1 MLTEREDAYR
11 VLLLWL
17 KDSAFIKESG
27 LPPFAMELALGVC
40 RRHLYLEYFVK
51 SLTKKLPSLEARV
64 ILEMGLFQMFFMDVP
79 DYAAINDSVELAKS
93 ANLGESIAR
102 LVNAVLRTA
111 RRQGEPALPP
121 QRVRRVS
128 IENSVPEW
136 LVRRWFDVYGGDRA
150 EVLAKATL
158 ERPTEWIRVNLQKTS
173 APVLAE
179 KLGITGSS
187 ILYDRYIEI
196 PRDVGVK
203 LLLATPEFVN
213 GLFSFQNPSAYEV
226 VKLLDLKPGIKVW
239 DACAAPGGKTALMAE
254 MDGSLEILASDS
266 SASRLEKMQDLMN
279 RLGLKNIKTE
289 VLDLA
294 ASFDTSLSSLTPSA
308 SDSKARSCQQVNL
321 LSRHSPLSSLLSE
334 PRHVG
339 SAMSPQAASLR
350 SPLSSFVSRLSS
362 KFDRILLDVPC
373 SNMGVIARRPE
384 SIYRLTPESINEIAE
399 LQYKIL
405 ENASTALA
413 SGGRIVYATCSPDPA
428 ETTRIIARF
437 LKAHPEFVKVGEPV
451 LPGLKD
457 SRLDGFFAQALEYK
471 K

>member
-17 KDSAFIKESG
+17 KDGAFIKESG

-150 EVLAKATL
+150 EALAKATL

-254 MDGSLEILASDS
+254 MDSSLEILASDS

-289 VLDLA
+289 TFDLA
-294 ASFDTSLSSLTPSA
+294 AQNSA
-308 SDSKARSCQQVNL
+308 A
-321 LSRHSPLSSLLSE
+321 
-334 PRHVG
+334 
-339 SAMSPQAASLR
+339 
-350 SPLSSFVSRLSS
+350 LSS

-384 SIYRLTPESINEIAE
+384 SVYRMTPEAINEIAE

-413 SGGRIVYATCSPDPA
+413 PDGRLVYATCSPDPT
-428 ETTRIIARF
+428 ETTRVIARF

>member
-1 MLTEREDAYR
+1 MLTEREEAYR
-11 VLLLWL
+11 VLLLWQ
-17 KDSAFIKESG
+17 KDGSFIKESG
-27 LPPFAMELALGVC
+27 LSPFAMELALGVC

-93 ANLGESIAR
+93 ANLGESTAR

-128 IENSVPEW
+128 VENSVPEW

-150 EVLAKATL
+150 EALAKATL

-179 KLGITGSS
+179 KIGITGAS
-187 ILYDRYIEI
+187 ILYDRFIEI

-203 LLLATPEFVN
+203 LLLALPEFVK
-213 GLFSFQNPSAYEV
+213 GQFSFQNPSAFEV
-226 VKLLDLKPGIKVW
+226 VKLLDLKPGLKVW

-254 MDGSLEILASDS
+254 MDSSLEILASDS

-279 RLGLKNIKTE
+279 RLGLTNIKTE
-289 VLDLA
+289 VIDLA
-294 ASFDTSLSSLTPSA
+294 PAQAPATSPQQSTPSSLTPSA

-321 LSRHSPLSSLLSE
+321 LSRH
-334 PRHVG
+334 
-339 SAMSPQAASLR
+339 

-384 SIYRLTPESINEIAE
+384 SVYRMTPESINEVAE
-399 LQYKIL
+399 LQFKIL
-405 ENASTALA
+405 ENASAALA
-413 SGGRIVYATCSPDPA
+413 PGGRLVYATCSPDPT
-428 ETTRIIARF
+428 ETTRVIARF
-437 LKAHPEFVKVGEPV
+437 VKAHPEFVKVGEPV

>member
-1 MLTEREDAYR
+1 LLTEREEAFR
-11 VLLLWL
+11 VLLLWQR
-17 KDSAFIKESG
+17 DGSFIKESG
-27 LPPFAMELALGVC
+27 LSPFAMELALGVC

-93 ANLGESIAR
+93 ANLGESTAR

-128 IENSVPEW
+128 VENSVPEW

-150 EVLAKATL
+150 EALAKATL

-179 KLGITGSS
+179 KIGITGAS
-187 ILYDRYIEI
+187 ILYDRFIEI

-203 LLLATPEFVN
+203 LLLALPEFVK
-213 GLFSFQNPSAYEV
+213 GEFSFQNPSAFEV
-226 VKLLDLKPGIKVW
+226 VKLLDLKPGLKVW

-254 MDGSLEILASDS
+254 MDSSLEILASDS

-279 RLGLKNIKTE
+279 RLGLTNIKTE
-289 VLDLA
+289 VIDLA
-294 ASFDTSLSSLTPSA
+294 AEPQASA
-308 SDSKARSCQQVNL
+308 T
-321 LSRHSPLSSLLSE
+321 
-334 PRHVG
+334 
-339 SAMSPQAASLR
+339 SPQH
-350 SPLSSFVSRLSS
+350 SS

-384 SIYRLTPESINEIAE
+384 SVYRMTPESINEVAE
-399 LQYKIL
+399 LQFKIL
-405 ENASTALA
+405 ENASAALA
-413 SGGRIVYATCSPDPA
+413 PGGRLVYATCSPDPT
-428 ETTRIIARF
+428 ETTRVIARF
-437 LKAHPEFVKVGEPV
+437 VKAHPEFVKVGEPV

>member
-1 MLTEREDAYR
+1 MLTEREEAFR
-11 VLLLWL
+11 VLLLWQ
-17 KDSAFIKESG
+17 KDGSFIKESG
-27 LPPFAMELALGVC
+27 LSPFAMELALGVC

-51 SLTKKLPSLEARV
+51 SLTKKMPSLEARV
-64 ILEMGLFQMFFMDVP
+64 ILEMGLFQMFFMEVP
-79 DYAAINDSVELAKS
+79 DYASINACVDLAKS
-93 ANLGESIAR
+93 ANLGESTAR

-111 RRQGEPALPP
+111 RREGLPTLPP

-136 LVRRWFDVYGGDRA
+136 LVRRWFDVYGGDQA
-150 EVLAKATL
+150 EALAKATL

-179 KLGITGSS
+179 KLGITGAS

-226 VKLLDLKPGIKVW
+226 VKLLDLKPGMKVW

-254 MDGSLEILASDS
+254 MDSSLEILASDS
-266 SASRLEKMQDLMN
+266 SSSRLAKMQDLMN
-279 RLGLKNIKTE
+279 RLGLTNIKTE
-289 VLDLA
+289 TIDLA
-294 ASFDTSLSSLTPSA
+294 AQDFAASRSASTSALDSIASARLQNDNAKQLSSL
-308 SDSKARSCQQVNL
+308 
-321 LSRHSPLSSLLSE
+321 
-334 PRHVG
+334 
-339 SAMSPQAASLR
+339 
-350 SPLSSFVSRLSS
+350 VSRLSS

-384 SIYRLTPESINEIAE
+384 SVYRITPESINEIAE
-399 LQYKIL
+399 LQFKIL

-413 SGGRIVYATCSPDPA
+413 PGGRLVYATCSPDPT
-428 ETTRIIARF
+428 ETTRVIARF
-437 LKAHPEFVKVGEPV
+437 VKAYPEFEKVGEPV

>member
-1 MLTEREDAYR
+1 MLTEREEAFR

-17 KDSAFIKESG
+17 KEGSFIKESG
-27 LPPFAMELALGVC
+27 LSPFAMELALGVC

-79 DYAAINDSVELAKS
+79 DYAAINACVELAKS
-93 ANLGESIAR
+93 ANLGESTAR

-128 IENSVPEW
+128 VENSVPEW

-150 EVLAKATL
+150 EALAKATL

-179 KLGITGSS
+179 KIGITGAS
-187 ILYDRYIEI
+187 ILYDRFIEI

-203 LLLATPEFVN
+203 LLLALPEFVK
-213 GLFSFQNPSAYEV
+213 GEFSFQNPSAFEV
-226 VKLLDLKPGIKVW
+226 VKLLDLKPGLKVW

-254 MDGSLEILASDS
+254 MDSSLEILASDS

-279 RLGLKNIKTE
+279 RLGLTNIKTE
-289 VLDLA
+289 VIDLA
-294 ASFDTSLSSLTPSA
+294 PAQDSATSL
-308 SDSKARSCQQVNL
+308 Q
-321 LSRHSPLSSLLSE
+321 HYPLSSL
-334 PRHVG
+334 
-339 SAMSPQAASLR
+339 
-350 SPLSSFVSRLSS
+350 VSRLSS

-384 SIYRLTPESINEIAE
+384 SVYRMTPESINEVAE
-399 LQYKIL
+399 LQFKIL
-405 ENASTALA
+405 ENASAALA
-413 SGGRIVYATCSPDPA
+413 PGGRLVYATCSPDPT
-428 ETTRIIARF
+428 ETTRVIARF
-437 LKAHPEFVKVGEPV
+437 VKAHPEFVKVGEPV

>member
-1 MLTEREDAYR
+1 MLTEREEAFR

-17 KDSAFIKESG
+17 KDGSFIKESG
-27 LPPFAMELALGVC
+27 LSPFAMELALGVC

-51 SLTKKLPSLEARV
+51 SLTKKKPSLEACV

-79 DYAAINDSVELAKS
+79 DYAAINASVELAKS
-93 ANLGESIAR
+93 ANLGESTAR

-111 RRQGEPALPP
+111 RRQGEPKLPP

-136 LVRRWFDVYGGDRA
+136 LIRRWFDVYGGDQA

-158 ERPTEWIRVNLQKTS
+158 ERPTDWIRVNLQKTS

-203 LLLATPEFVN
+203 LLLATPEFVK
-213 GLFSFQNPSAYEV
+213 GEFSFQNPSAFEV
-226 VKLLDLKPGIKVW
+226 VKLLDLKPGLKVW

-254 MDGSLEILASDS
+254 MDSSLEIIASDS

-279 RLGLKNIKTE
+279 RLGLTNIKTE

-294 ASFDTSLSSLTPSA
+294 PTQPTATSSQPSPLSSLTPSA
-308 SDSKARSCQQVNL
+308 ADSKARACQQVNL
-321 LSRHSPLSSLLSE
+321 LSRRSPLSSL
-334 PRHVG
+334 
-339 SAMSPQAASLR
+339 
-350 SPLSSFVSRLSS
+350 VSRLSS
-362 KFDRILLDVPC
+362 EAKFDRILLDVPC

-384 SIYRLTPESINEIAE
+384 SVYRMTPDAINEIAE

-413 SGGRIVYATCSPDPA
+413 PNGRLVYATCSPDPT
-428 ETTRIIARF
+428 ETTRVIARF
-437 LKAHPEFVKVGEPV
+437 LKSHPEFVKIGEPV
-451 LPGLKD
+451 LPGQKD
-457 SRLDGFFAQALEYK
+457 SRLDGFYAQALEYK

>member
-1 MLTEREDAYR
+1 MLTEREEAFR
-11 VLLLWL
+11 VLLLWQR
-17 KDSAFIKESG
+17 DGSFIKESG
-27 LPPFAMELALGVC
+27 LSPFAMELALGVC

-93 ANLGESIAR
+93 VNLGESTAR

-128 IENSVPEW
+128 VENSVPEW

-150 EVLAKATL
+150 EALAKATL

-179 KLGITGSS
+179 KIGITGAS
-187 ILYDRYIEI
+187 ILYDRFIEI

-203 LLLATPEFVN
+203 LLLALPEFVK
-213 GLFSFQNPSAYEV
+213 GEFSFQNPSAFEV
-226 VKLLDLKPGIKVW
+226 VKLLDLKPGLKVW

-254 MDGSLEILASDS
+254 MDSSLEILASDS
-266 SASRLEKMQDLMN
+266 SASRLEKMQDLMT
-279 RLGLKNIKTE
+279 RLGLTNIKTE
-289 VLDLA
+289 VIDLA
-294 ASFDTSLSSLTPSA
+294 PAQAPATSPQQSTPSSLTPSA

-321 LSRHSPLSSLLSE
+321 LSRHSPLSS
-334 PRHVG
+334 
-339 SAMSPQAASLR
+339 
-350 SPLSSFVSRLSS
+350 FVFRLSS

-384 SIYRLTPESINEIAE
+384 SVYRMTPESINEVAE
-399 LQYKIL
+399 LQFKIL
-405 ENASTALA
+405 ENASAALA
-413 SGGRIVYATCSPDPA
+413 PGGRLVYATCSPDPT
-428 ETTRIIARF
+428 ETTRVIARF
-437 LKAHPEFVKVGEPV
+437 VKAHPEFVKVGEPV

>member
-1 MLTEREDAYR
+1 MLTEREEAFR
-11 VLLLWL
+11 VLLLWQR
-17 KDSAFIKESG
+17 DGSFIKESG
-27 LPPFAMELALGVC
+27 LSPFAMELALGVC

-93 ANLGESIAR
+93 ANLGESTAR

-128 IENSVPEW
+128 VENSVPEW

-150 EVLAKATL
+150 EALAKATL

-179 KLGITGSS
+179 KIGITGAS
-187 ILYDRYIEI
+187 ILYDRFIEI

-203 LLLATPEFVN
+203 LLLALPEFVK
-213 GLFSFQNPSAYEV
+213 GEFSFQNPSAFEV
-226 VKLLDLKPGIKVW
+226 VKLLDLKPGLKVW

-254 MDGSLEILASDS
+254 MDSSLEILASDS

-279 RLGLKNIKTE
+279 RLGLTNIKTE
-289 VLDLA
+289 VIDLA
-294 ASFDTSLSSLTPSA
+294 PASATSPQQSTLSSEA
-308 SDSKARSCQQVNL
+308 
-321 LSRHSPLSSLLSE
+321 
-334 PRHVG
+334 
-339 SAMSPQAASLR
+339 
-350 SPLSSFVSRLSS
+350 

-384 SIYRLTPESINEIAE
+384 SVYRMTPESINEVAE
-399 LQYKIL
+399 LQFKIL

-413 SGGRIVYATCSPDPA
+413 PGGRLVYATCSPDPT
-428 ETTRIIARF
+428 ETTRVIARF
-437 LKAHPEFVKVGEPV
+437 VKAHPEFVKVGEPV

-457 SRLDGFFAQALEYK
+457 SRFDGFFAQALEYK